1 MIGGNIYF
9 LFSVYDH
16 RIRENRIERGKYMA
30 GQCCWLINDDEIL
43 RGGIWPLRKWVS
55 SIPSQVCD
63 ECVVHGAL
71 RSLINLLFNLLLPT
85 SCDLVVLIAWCFN
98 YTLKCCLNFCFEE
111 RPAQYLP
118 YILWDNATDNNFS
131 HTESPK

>member
-43 RGGIWPLRKWVS
+43 RGGI
-55 SIPSQVCD
+55 
-63 ECVVHGAL
+63 
-71 RSLINLLFNLLLPT
+71 
-85 SCDLVVLIAWCFN
+85 
-98 YTLKCCLNFCFEE
+98 
-111 RPAQYLP
+111 
-118 YILWDNATDNNFS
+118 
-131 HTESPK
+131 